1 MMGTM
6 WLLWCTL
13 AAAATYDIQLP
24 PDQPVEEWAECLALA
39 GLRSGPGGSG
49 VWVEILDRGDTWT
62 IRAHGTGTQV
72 RELTISEPRAPEAR
86 EDVALLSASLLRPL
100 TAATRPPP
108 PAPPPAP
115 APVATAPATPK
126 PTPKPR
132 PAPPPAPAPAP
143 PPAPVPVPEPEP
155 APLAPAPAPVVEV
168 EPASAPPA
176 RWEVQAGISA
186 GLRADALP
194 SPVVRADVLRRLG
207 AFSLGLGTTGELPA
221 RLPDFEVAPTVA
233 SFSMVSLASWRPAA
247 AGGVSV
253 GVELGAS
260 LLFLADAEGTPLHP
274 AVVFPRTAGQ
284 VAWASPALA
293 GLGGVTVEPYVRA
306 AVVFGALELLSS
318 KNGDRDL
325 SPLSVDVGVTVRF
338 ATGI

>member
-13 AAAATYDIQLP
+13 AAAATYDVQLP

-49 VWVEILDRGDTWT
+49 VWVEILDRGETWT

-72 RELTISEPRAPEAR
+72 RELAISEPRAPEAR

-100 TAATRPPP
+100 TAATRPPATP
-108 PAPPPAP
+108 PTPV
-115 APVATAPATPK
+115 PVATAPAAPK

-143 PPAPVPVPEPEP
+143 PPEPEPVPKPEPEP
-155 APLAPAPAPVVEV
+155 IPAAPVPAPTVEV
-168 EPASAPPA
+168 EPSRPPPD
-176 RWEVQAGISA
+176 RWEVEAGISA

-194 SPVVRADVLRRLG
+194 SPVLRADVLRRLG
-207 AFSLGLGTTGELPA
+207 AFSVGLGTTGELPA
-221 RLPDFEVAPTVA
+221 RLPDFDVAPTIA
-233 SFSMVSLASWRPAA
+233 SFSMVSLASWRPDA

-260 LLFLADAEGTPLHP
+260 LLFLADAEGALLHP
-274 AVVFPRTAGQ
+274 AVVFPRTAAQ

-293 GLGGVTVEPYVRA
+293 GLGGVAVEPYVRV

-325 SPLSVDVGVTVRF
+325 WPLSADVGVTLRF